1 MKCLITAL
9 AICAVPWLAVAAS
22 PPVIPVQGVLTDANG
37 TPLDAP
43 VDIRF
48 AIYDAETGGQEVWS
62 ETQNVAVQNGLFV
75 AYLGQ
80 VNPLDLSVFK
90 THDDLWLGMQVG
102 ADPEMARIYL
112 GSTPFSA
119 YAEHSSYSAGTGIS
133 IAADNTISSTLGT
146 SINSGEITDGTIQLD
161 DLGQNGCSSGQ
172 IMRWSG
178 SAWECADPAPPIP
191 SGFCMFSTTQ
201 SSCPSGW
208 TRAGGLDGSAL
219 RGASSPGGTGGADT
233 HTHTTQNHTLTVAE
247 IPSHTHSIL
256 SSNWQNGS
264 GEGGHRQGDSTGAP
278 DVFFTEAAGGGG
290 AHNHGAT
297 GSADSWPPY
306 TNVLICC
313 KN

>member
-1 MKCLITAL
+1 MKRLILAL
-9 AICAVPWLAVAAS
+9 AIFAMPLSALAAS

-37 TPLDAP
+37 APLDTS

-48 AIYDAETGGQEVWS
+48 AIYDADIGGQEVWS
-62 ETQNVAVQNGLFV
+62 ETQTVAVQNGLFV

-80 VNPLDLSVFK
+80 VTPLDLATFK
-90 THDDLWLGMQVG
+90 TYDDLWLGMQVG

-119 YAEHSSYSAGTGIS
+119 YAQHSSYSAGSGIS
-133 IAADNTISSTLGT
+133 IAADNTISASLGT
-146 SINSGEITDGTIQLD
+146 SVSSSEITNGTIQFN
-161 DLGQNGCSSGQ
+161 DLAQNGCSSGQ
-172 IMRWSG
+172 IMSWSG

-191 SGFCMFSTTQ
+191 AGFCMFSTSQ

-208 TRAGGLDGSAL
+208 SRAGGLDGDTL
-219 RGASSPGGTGGADT
+219 RGASSPGGAGGADT
-233 HTHTTQNHTLTVAE
+233 HTHSTQNHTLTEAE
-247 IPSHTHSIL
+247 IPAHAHDIR

-264 GEGGHRQGDSTGAP
+264 GEGNHRQGDSTGALTG
-278 DVFFTEAAGGGG
+278 FSTETAGGGG
-290 AHNHGAT
+290 AHSHGAT

>member
-1 MKCLITAL
+1 MIIAV
-9 AICAVPWLAVAAS
+9 AICAIPLSALAAS

-37 TPLDAP
+37 TPLDGL

-48 AIYDAETGGQEVWS
+48 AIYDGEIGGQEVWS
-62 ETQNVAVQNGLFV
+62 ETQTIAVKNGLFV

-80 VNPLDLSVFK
+80 STALDLSVFK
-90 THDDLWLGMQVG
+90 TYDDLWLGMQVG

-112 GSTPFSA
+112 GSAPFSA

-133 IAADNTISSTLGT
+133 IAADNTISADLGI
-146 SINSGEITDGTIQLD
+146 SVSSGEITDGTIQFN

-172 IMRWSG
+172 IMRWNG
-178 SAWECADPAPPIP
+178 SAWECADPAPSVP
-191 SGFCMFSTTQ
+191 SGFCVFSTSQ

-208 TRAGGLDGSAL
+208 SRASGLDGDTL
-219 RGASSPGGTGGADT
+219 RGASSPGGTGGGAT
-233 HTHTTQNHTLTVAE
+233 HTHSTQNHTLTVAE
-247 IPSHTHSIL
+247 IPSHTHIIR

-264 GEGGHRQGDSTGAP
+264 GEGSHRQGDSAGAVTG
-278 DVFFTEAAGGGG
+278 FSTEAAGGGG